1 MALFG
6 ITRVIFFFVSFFGG
20 HSFFL
25 FKLVQFKIPIII
37 SAIFQK
43 RIVCRVVECQ
53 NVIIES
59 PFYSSK
65 SGVITVNL
73 IFVGTLNLYFQCR
86 IVGIQ

>member
-20 HSFFL
+20 HL
-25 FKLVQFKIPIII
+25 FVLFEEVQFKIPLIT
-37 SAIFQK
+37 STIFQK
-43 RIVCRVVECQ
+43 RIGCSIVEWQ

-65 SGVITVNL
+65 SGVGSLKL
-73 IFVGTLNLYFQCR
+73 IFVGTLNLYF
-86 IVGIQ
+86 